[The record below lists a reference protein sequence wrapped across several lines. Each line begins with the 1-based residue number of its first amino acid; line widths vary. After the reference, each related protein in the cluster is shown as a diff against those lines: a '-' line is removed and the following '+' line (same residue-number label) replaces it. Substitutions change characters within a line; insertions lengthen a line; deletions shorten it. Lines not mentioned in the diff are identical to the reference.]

1 MSISN
6 YALIMSVSSNLK
18 TSKVN
23 KTAKIMTQPQIV
35 TKSLTRSKRQTLKEW
50 DNRSISRLNM
60 TLTPKI
66 LRMKALGAEMQI
78 VLNRILSLNH
88 LTSIHTAKIRNLNNK
103 QEGLNKL
110 INPTQ
115 WLEQTFKHMTLTKL
129 DSSSPVSNANNNHR
143 VLLRK
148 NKLTIVMEEVISLKN
163 KTKLLIRCLQDH
175 NNN

>member
-1 MSISN
+1 
-6 YALIMSVSSNLK
+6 
-18 TSKVN
+18 
-23 KTAKIMTQPQIV
+23 
-35 TKSLTRSKRQTLKEW
+35 
-50 DNRSISRLNM
+50 M

-88 LTSIHTAKIRNLNNK
+88 LTSINTAKISNLNNK

-110 INPTQ
+110 FNHTQ
-115 WLEQTFKHMTLTKL
+115 LLEQMFKHMTLTKL
-129 DSSSPVSNANNNHR
+129 DSSSPVFNANNNHR